1 MACRLMPGERLNIAR
16 IAEQLGVSLGA
27 VREALS
33 TLQAESLVVAEAQ
46 KGYTVSRVSRAE
58 LLDITHARVEL
69 EKLCLAASIESGD
82 YEWEGDVLAAMHR
95 LDRIEQAA
103 LPAGYTADG
112 DWIRA
117 HAHFHSTL
125 VRACHSDWLLRMRWT
140 LFEQSE
146 RYRSLAVPL
155 AAPTRHLGD
164 EHQAIVRAVMAKDV
178 ARAQELIAEHVWTTA
193 QALLDAPALSA

>member
-1 MACRLMPGERLNIAR
+1 MHLP
-16 IAEQLGVSLGA
+16 S
-27 VREALS
+27 
-33 TLQAESLVVAEAQ
+33 
-46 KGYTVSRVSRAE
+46 
-58 LLDITHARVEL
+58 ITATY
-69 EKLCLAASIESGD
+69 LA
-82 YEWEGDVLAAMHR
+82 VLALLYAVLTVQVVR
-95 LDRIEQAA
+95 LRQSNRAVF
-103 LPAGYTADG
+103 G
-112 DWIRA
+112 DSGNMQLRSAIRA